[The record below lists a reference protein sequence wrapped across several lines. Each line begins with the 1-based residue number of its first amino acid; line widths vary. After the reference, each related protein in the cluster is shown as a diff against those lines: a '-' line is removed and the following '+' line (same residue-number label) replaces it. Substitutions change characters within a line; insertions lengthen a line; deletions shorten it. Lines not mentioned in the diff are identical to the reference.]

1 MCPPSPAIPPCQAQP
16 GHPWPRITI
25 LAWRHSSRVTC
36 HNAQICS
43 AAVATCHVSRCW
55 LLRPFLVLIPLIHHR
70 QDRSGSVSGL
80 SGTETS
86 HHSLQHLAVPVSTTR
101 RLPRSLE
108 LYTPL
113 HTRVFHKL
121 DFSPFYIL
129 HITNIKVQS
138 SSSVAAWRCCMPR
151 RHKYLSHGT
160 ESLPGGKFLA

>member
-1 MCPPSPAIPPCQAQP
+1 MIALDVCQGRAGGGP
-16 GHPWPRITI
+16 GLLHVPDQHREDEEAGGQDTCVTAPR
-25 LAWRHSSRVTC
+25 V
-36 HNAQICS
+36 
-43 AAVATCHVSRCW
+43 TCHVSRCW